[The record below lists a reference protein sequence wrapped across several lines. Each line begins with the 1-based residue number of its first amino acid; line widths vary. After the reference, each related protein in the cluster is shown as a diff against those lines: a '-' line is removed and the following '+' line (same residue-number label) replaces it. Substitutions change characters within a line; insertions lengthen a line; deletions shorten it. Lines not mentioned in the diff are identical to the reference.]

1 MQANAMS
8 KGEEGNERNSHE
20 KPRDLRNTTWPDVDD
35 PDHPFRGRRENN
47 VEKNLD
53 KSSSSDTDQ
62 VPNGGESTQLPSEE
76 TSDKGPL

>member
-8 KGEEGNERNSHE
+8 KGEEGNEGNSHE
-20 KPRDLRNTTWPDVDD
+20 KPRDLQNTTWPDVDD
-35 PDHPFRGRRENN
+35 PEHQSRGRTENSI
-47 VEKNLD
+47 EKNLD

-62 VPNGGESTQLPSEE
+62 VSNGGKSTQLPSEE